1 MEFTVLQE
9 PARVRGT
16 GFLAYMDIG
25 YADLVATL
33 GEPLESDGFK
43 VDAEWIV
50 EFPGGTAEFPE
61 PILATIYNY
70 KTGRNYLGPSAPA
83 TEDLRDWHIGGHDQR
98 AVDCVAKLFPQAT
111 VSGGRIF
118 ASPVKPEGP
127 DAARKQRVQ
136 LIIGAL
142 AAEDVPHDTLT
153 GEALVALGQELI
165 AEHTPEAGPLDAA

>member
-1 MEFTVLQE
+1 MEFTTITDSE
-9 PARVRGT
+9 RATGT

-70 KTGRNYLGPSAPA
+70 KTGRNYLGPTAPA
-83 TEDLRDWHIGGHDQR
+83 TEDLRDWHIGGRDQK
-98 AVDCVAKLFPQAT
+98 AVGHVAELFPRAT
-111 VSGGRIF
+111 VSLGRIF
-118 ASPVKPEGP
+118 TPKTG
-127 DAARKQRVQ
+127 AA
-136 LIIGAL
+136 
-142 AAEDVPHDTLT
+142 
-153 GEALVALGQELI
+153 
-165 AEHTPEAGPLDAA
+165 